1 MPLADN
7 TEIRPPKYGL
17 YRMTEKL
24 GACILSWPGKDEA
37 RELARSQSLCT
48 LQADP
53 GRSIEFDEAQSL
65 FIEGDNLDALK
76 LLLPSFEGRIK
87 MIYIDPPYNTGI
99 DFVYSDRH
107 SADPL
112 SSRKSEDTHHGW
124 LSMMFPRLILARR
137 LLKED
142 GVIFV
147 SIDDNEVHHL
157 RMMMNEVF
165 GEENFVT
172 TIVWEKKFSPQNDA
186 RWFSDNHDYILLF
199 ARNKEGWRPR
209 LLPRTAE
216 TDSRYKNP
224 DNDPRGPWTSSD
236 LTVKTYNVSY
246 DYEITTPSGR
256 RVKPPTGRCWGMPRD
271 SFNELVEDNRVW
283 FGEKGRNVPRLKR
296 FLSDVRPGITPRT
309 IWKRSEVGDNQEARR
324 HIREIFGD
332 VGVFDTPKP
341 VRLIKKMLHLSTEPD
356 SNDIVL
362 DFFAGS
368 STTAHAVL
376 ELNQE
381 DKGNRQ
387 FILVQSP
394 EEVPSESRAR
404 ASGFRTVSEIGSERL
419 RRVITSIKSKNEALS
434 QILGFRYLVQV
445 RGSH

>member
-1 MPLADN
+1 
-7 TEIRPPKYGL
+7 
-17 YRMTEKL
+17 MTEKP
-24 GACILSWPGKDEA
+24 GACTLSWPGKDEA
-37 RELARSQSLCT
+37 RELAYTQSSFT
-48 LQADP
+48 LQAHP
-53 GRSIEFDEAQSL
+53 ERSIEFDDAENL
-65 FIEGDNLDALK
+65 FIEGDNLDVLK
-76 LLLPSFEGRIK
+76 LLLPSSESRIK
-87 MIYIDPPYNTGI
+87 MIYIDPPYNTGG

-107 SADPL
+107 SQGPGASQKTEGP
-112 SSRKSEDTHHGW
+112 HNGW
-124 LSMMFPRLILARR
+124 LSMMFPRLILAKR
-137 LLKED
+137 LLRED

-165 GEENFVT
+165 GEENFIT
-172 TIVWEKKFSPQNDA
+172 TIVWEKKSSPQNDA

-199 ARNKEGWRPR
+199 ARNKQDWRPH

-236 LTVKTYNVSY
+236 MSVKTYNVAY

-256 RVKPPTGRCWGMPRD
+256 RVKPPKGRCWGMPRN
-271 SFNELVEDNRVW
+271 SFAALVDDNRVW
-283 FGEKGRNVPRLKR
+283 FGERGGNVPRLKR
-296 FLSDVRPGITPRT
+296 FLSDVKQGITPRT

-324 HIREIFGD
+324 QMREIFGD

-341 VRLIKKMLHLSTEPD
+341 VRLIKRMLRLCTNPD
-356 SNDIVL
+356 GNDVVL

-381 DKGNRQ
+381 DNGNRQ

-394 EEVPSESRAR
+394 EPVPKKSRAR
-404 ASGFRTVSEIGSERL
+404 AAGFRTVSEIGSERL
-419 RRVITSIKSKNEALS
+419 RRVISSLKLENETPA
-434 QILGFRYLVQV
+434 QVRGFRYLVQV
-445 RGSH
+445 PGNQES

>member
-1 MPLADN
+1 
-7 TEIRPPKYGL
+7 
-17 YRMTEKL
+17 MTEKP
-24 GACILSWPGKDEA
+24 GTCTLSWPGKDEA
-37 RELARSQSLCT
+37 RGLAYKQSLFT
-48 LQADP
+48 LEADP
-53 GRSIEFDEAQSL
+53 ERSIEFDTAQNL
-65 FIEGDNLDALK
+65 YVEGDNLDVLK
-76 LLLPSFEGRIK
+76 LLLPSFEGRVK
-87 MIYIDPPYNTGI
+87 MIYIDPPYNTGG

-107 SADPL
+107 NTVRGASQKL
-112 SSRKSEDTHHGW
+112 EGIHHGW
-124 LSMMFPRLILARR
+124 LSMMFPRIILAKM
-137 LLKED
+137 LLRED
-142 GVIFV
+142 GVVFV

-172 TIVWEKKFSPQNDA
+172 TIVWEKKSSPQNDA

-199 ARNKEGWRPR
+199 ARNKQEWRPR

-236 LTVKTYNVSY
+236 MSVKTYNVAY

-256 RVKPPTGRCWGMPRD
+256 RVKPPKGRCWAMPRN
-271 SFNELVEDNRVW
+271 SFTVLVDDNRVW
-283 FGEKGRNVPRLKR
+283 FGEKGSNVPRLKR
-296 FLSDVRPGITPRT
+296 FLSDVKPGITPRT

-341 VRLIKKMLHLSTEPD
+341 VRLIKRMLHLCTEPD
-356 SNDIVL
+356 GDDIVL

-381 DKGNRQ
+381 DNGNRQ

-394 EEVPSESRAR
+394 EEVPNESRAR
-404 ASGFRTVSEIGSERL
+404 VSGFRTVSEIGSERL
-419 RRVITSIKSKNEALS
+419 RRVIASMKLEIEAPA
-434 QILGFRYLVQV
+434 QVLGFRYLVQV
-445 RGSH
+445 PGNR